1 MRVHLMI
8 NRSRAVMKF
17 ETHGP
22 RFLKTISAA
31 AMVLAVVVAA
41 PAYSGVVGV
50 SASSHTISHDSGFG
64 PTDSFGP
71 AAIPLAYPD
80 PLSTIRC

>member
-1 MRVHLMI
+1 
-8 NRSRAVMKF
+8 MKF

-31 AMVLAVVVAA
+31 AMVLAVVLAVVVAA